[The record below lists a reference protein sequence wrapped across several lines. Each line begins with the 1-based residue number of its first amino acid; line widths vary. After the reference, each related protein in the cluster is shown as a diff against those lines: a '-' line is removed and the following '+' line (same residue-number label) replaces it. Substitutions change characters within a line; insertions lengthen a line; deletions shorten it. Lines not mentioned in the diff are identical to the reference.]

1 MECNNDQREGNYT
14 DVPCWIRIEH
24 NLWPYTPKS
33 SPKKYARKKYPKE
46 LIDKVSDL
54 RAQGKGFVNIG
65 RILGEKTGIIRN
77 ICENRLGENE

>member
-1 MECNNDQREGNYT
+1 MESNNDHREGDYS

-24 NLWPYTPKS
+24 NQWPYTPKS
-33 SPKKYARKKYPKE
+33 SPKKHALKKYPQE

-54 RAQGKGFVNIG
+54 RAKGKGFVSIG
-65 RILGEKTGIIRN
+65 RILSVKTGVIRN